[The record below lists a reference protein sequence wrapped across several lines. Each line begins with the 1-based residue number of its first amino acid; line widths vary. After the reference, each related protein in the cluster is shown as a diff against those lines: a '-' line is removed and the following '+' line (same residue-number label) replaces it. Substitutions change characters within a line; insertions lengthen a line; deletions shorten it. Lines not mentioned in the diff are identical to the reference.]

1 MQIASSNSCATQC
14 LRKFH
19 VSMHKFV
26 FLNVL
31 NEVNEAFCIEIPG
44 VKSQGDLINHFLL
57 ECPPSDFSK
66 TITVKEESWRR
77 PGGS

>member
-1 MQIASSNSCATQC
+1 
-14 LRKFH
+14 
-19 VSMHKFV
+19 MHMFV

-31 NEVNEAFCIEIPG
+31 NEVYKAFCIEIPG
-44 VKSQGDLINHFLL
+44 VKSRGDLIDHFLL

-77 PGGS
+77 SGGS